1 MKRTDD
7 EGHPH
12 DQQGAKRDRPYQ
24 EPGSNVL
31 PGLPSVMVVA
41 LALGYHPLIHGALL
55 AGLHREPGIVAA
67 VPAEILGAS
76 TFPWNCSPCSRFRI
90 GRPLCPFSQFEA
102 TEKLGLSR

>member
-31 PGLPSVMVVA
+31 PGLPSMVVVA
-41 LALGYHPLIHGALL
+41 RALGYHPLIHGALL
-55 AGLHREPGIVAA
+55 AEIAQRTRHCCRRSGRNTRSEHISLELLLMLA
-67 VPAEILGAS
+67 VS
-76 TFPWNCSPCSRFRI
+76 Y
-90 GRPLCPFSQFEA
+90 Q
-102 TEKLGLSR
+102 